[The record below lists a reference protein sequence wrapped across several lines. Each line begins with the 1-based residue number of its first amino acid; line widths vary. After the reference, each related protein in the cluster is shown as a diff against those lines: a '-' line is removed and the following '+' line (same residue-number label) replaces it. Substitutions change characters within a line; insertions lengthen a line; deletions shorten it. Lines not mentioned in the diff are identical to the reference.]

1 LWDPIQPRIH
11 SGKGPAAFGYAPT
24 LQQTLNSIDADLVHS
39 QGLWMYHSI
48 ASSRWQQHRAKPS
61 LVSAHGMLN
70 PWALN
75 HSRWKKRL
83 AGLLFENGH
92 LRRTTCLHALC
103 RPEAQA
109 FRAYGLRNP
118 ICVIPNGVDLPD
130 SSPNLPPPWEACVPE
145 GSKVLLYLGR
155 FDSKKGL
162 VPLIHGW
169 RKFQT
174 LNPGCLDWVLVVAGW
189 DQGGFEAEL
198 KSQVRGL
205 NMDKTVRFL
214 GPLYGE
220 VKSAALEHAA
230 AVALPSFSEGLPMT
244 VLEAWAWGKPVLM
257 TAACNLGEGFEAGAA
272 LPMDPEADSICRA
285 LQTLVCLSERE
296 RLEMGRRGRELV
308 ARRFTWKRI
317 AGEMKQ
323 VYSWILGGGN
333 RPECVEMISLS

>member
-1 LWDPIQPRIH
+1 
-11 SGKGPAAFGYAPT
+11 
-24 LQQTLNSIDADLVHS
+24 
-39 QGLWMYHSI
+39 
-48 ASSRWQQHRAKPS
+48 
-61 LVSAHGMLN
+61 
-70 PWALN
+70 
-75 HSRWKKRL
+75 
-83 AGLLFENGH
+83 
-92 LRRTTCLHALC
+92 
-103 RPEAQA
+103 
-109 FRAYGLRNP
+109 
-118 ICVIPNGVDLPD
+118 
-130 SSPNLPPPWEACVPE
+130 
-145 GSKVLLYLGR
+145 
-155 FDSKKGL
+155 
-162 VPLIHGW
+162 
-169 RKFQT
+169 
-174 LNPGCLDWVLVVAGW
+174 
-189 DQGGFEAEL
+189 
-198 KSQVRGL
+198 
-205 NMDKTVRFL
+205 MDKTVRFL

-220 VKSAALEHAA
+220 VKSAALEHVA